1 MEIWLNCTNSDYDE
15 IPKEVDCILTKKFS
29 NLKTQN
35 IVINENSILE
45 KNGKSIGVMV
55 NISTQKEQNEALSLI
70 GSVNWILIKCENWK
84 MIPCENLIAAAESS
98 GTKLAAIVENEL
110 EVPAI
115 AFALERGIDALVVNK
130 DILEVAIITKLQ
142 RLENTESGLP
152 INRNSSSLNLEL
164 AKIKE
169 ISSQGIGDRVC
180 IDTTSFLNIGEGML
194 CGSFAKSLA
203 LIHAETI
210 KSEFVPTR
218 PFRVNAGGIHSYIM
232 MGDLSTSYLSE
243 LKSGDEVLI
252 VNENGKSRIATIGR
266 IKLERR
272 PLIKIKWITKEG
284 NEGDV
289 ILQQAETVRLIG
301 TDLKPVSITN
311 VVKNMDIFVL
321 NSIPSRHIGTP
332 IRAFCQEY

>member
-15 IPKEVDCILTKKFS
+15 IPKEVDRILTKKSS
-29 NLKTQN
+29 NLKTKN
-35 IVINENSILE
+35 VVINEKSILE
-45 KNGKSIGVMV
+45 QNGKSIGIMV
-55 NISTQKEQNEALSLI
+55 HISTQKEQDEALSLI

-98 GTKLAAIVENEL
+98 GTKLAAIIEKEL

-115 AFALERGIDALVVNK
+115 AFALERGIDALVVNR

-142 RLENTESGLP
+142 RLENTELELP
-152 INRNSSSLNLEL
+152 INSDLSLLNLES
-164 AKIKE
+164 AKIKD

-210 KSEFVPTR
+210 TSEFVPTR
-218 PFRVNAGGIHSYIM
+218 PFRVNAGGIHSYIL

-252 VNENGKSRIATIGR
+252 VNINGNSRIATIGR

-272 PLIKIKWITKEG
+272 PLIKIKWLTKEG
-284 NEGDV
+284 NEGEV

-301 TDLKPVSITN
+301 TNLKPVSITN
-311 VVKNMDIFVL
+311 LVKNMDIFVL

-332 IRAFCQEY
+332 IQAFCHEY